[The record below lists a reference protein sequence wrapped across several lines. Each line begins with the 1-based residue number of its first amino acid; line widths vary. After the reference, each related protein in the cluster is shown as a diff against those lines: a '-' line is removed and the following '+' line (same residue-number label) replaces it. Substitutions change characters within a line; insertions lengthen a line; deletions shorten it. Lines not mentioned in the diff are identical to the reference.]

1 MYWSPIR
8 TRLLVGMLTPAIRAK
23 AVTPVADSCVDRLIP
38 HSDPLRHLPPPRLR
52 RGRVD
57 RAAHIP
63 PDDPQRRIS
72 TNATP
77 PSDQGLASSEQFF
90 DWAQS
95 MYGLH
100 SDPST
105 SRTAFLR
112 PRASF
117 SSCGPVGLGT
127 GSATSFDDRL
137 YSGLDALLVALGDA
151 RPGGRRRLGFRLT
164 PRLATSRSDLAYGA
178 TEGGAEASARP
189 AGTSAL
195 GRLAGG
201 SGARRQRPTS
211 RRRRGRLVG
220 DLIQQSRNGS
230 ADLLDRSHAIY
241 RFEQALAGV
250 VSG

>member
-117 SSCGPVGLGT
+117 STCGPVGLGT
-127 GSATSFDDRL
+127 GSPTSFDDRL
-137 YSGLDALLVALGDA
+137 YSGLDALLVTLGD
-151 RPGGRRRLGFRLT
+151 RPDRRRRLGFRLT
-164 PRLATSRSDLAYGA
+164 PRLATSRSDLADGA
-178 TEGGAEASARP
+178 AQGGAGASARP
-189 AGTSAL
+189 ACTSTL
-195 GRLAGG
+195 RRLTGG

-211 RRRRGRLVG
+211 RRHCGRLVG
-220 DLIQQSRNGS
+220 DLIQHSRNGS